1 MVKNGRHGKCPHEG
15 AGLPQK
21 GPTGTSTKNDEK
33 VSIKLVPPEIPELL
47 DRGGHPRSVEKT
59 RPRGRRLAEDG
70 SPDHGFNMILRVDHR
85 VHPQAAHY
93 AAECSQSGARHKG
106 EVWVEDTTAFW
117 VVCGW
122 AERLN
127 DVL

>member
-1 MVKNGRHGKCPHEG
+1 MKDGGYEKCAHEG
-15 AGLPQK
+15 AGLSQN
-21 GPTGTSTKNDEK
+21 GSTGTRTKNDEE
-33 VSIKLVPPEIPELL
+33 VSIKLVPAEIPELL

-59 RPRGRRLAEDG
+59 GPRGSRLAEDG
-70 SPDHGFNMILRVDHR
+70 SPDHCFDVILQVDHC

-93 AAECSQSGARHKG
+93 AAECSQSGAGHKG
-106 EVWVEDTTAFW
+106 EVWVKDTTAFW